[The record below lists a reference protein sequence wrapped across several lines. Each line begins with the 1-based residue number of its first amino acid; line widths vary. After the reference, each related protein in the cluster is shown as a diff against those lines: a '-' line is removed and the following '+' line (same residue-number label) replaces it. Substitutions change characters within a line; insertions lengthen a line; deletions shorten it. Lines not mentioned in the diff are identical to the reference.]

1 MNNQESKKRF
11 FEYGFP
17 VGFLPSGS
25 LRSIADVAGVTVGH
39 VTKIEGDDIR
49 TGVTVID
56 PGIKDLYNNKI
67 PAAYYAGNGTGKVA
81 GSAQIE
87 ELGVLEAPIALA
99 STLYVGT
106 VTRGMI
112 ELVLSQKL
120 LTLPQTVNVF
130 VGECNDGI
138 LNNIYKNPL
147 VEDDVRVAYE
157 NRLAQFAIGSVGAGT
172 GTRAFSW
179 KGGIGTASRIIEIAG
194 KSYTIGALVQ
204 TNYGGAPE
212 VLGIPIGKLLDKT
225 DYKGIVPDTDGSCMI
240 VLATNAPLTARQ
252 LRRLA
257 KRGFMGLAKTGTI
270 MRTVSG
276 DFAVA
281 FSTSRDGVE
290 GSGSVGK
297 CIADDDLTGIFLAAA
312 EAVEES
318 VYDALFAGETM
329 VGRSGNTLEAAPVD
343 TIISL
348 LEKYHEK

>member
-1 MNNQESKKRF
+1 MNNKEDKKRF

-25 LRSIADVAGVTVGH
+25 LHSVADVAGVAVGH
-39 VTKIEGDDIR
+39 VTKIEGDDVR
-49 TGVTVID
+49 TGITVVD
-56 PGIKDLYNNKI
+56 PGVKDIYSNKI

-87 ELGVLEAPIALA
+87 ELGTLEAPIALT

-106 VTRGMI
+106 AVRGMI
-112 ELVLSQKL
+112 DVVLSQKA

-147 VEDDVRVAYE
+147 VEDDVRNAYE
-157 NRLAQFAIGSVGAGT
+157 SRSAQFAVGSIGAGT

-179 KGGIGTASRIIEIAG
+179 KGGIGSASRIIEVAG
-194 KSYTIGALVQ
+194 GKYVVGALVQ

-212 VLGIPIGKLLDKT
+212 VLGVPVGKLLGKT
-225 DYKGIVPDTDGSCMI
+225 DYEGIVPDTDGSCMI
-240 VLATNAPLTARQ
+240 VLATDAPLTARQ

-281 FSTSRDGVE
+281 FSTSRNGVE
-290 GSGSVGK
+290 GSGSVGM
-297 CIADDDLTGIFLAAA
+297 CIADDDLTGVFLAAA

-343 TIISL
+343 TIVSL
-348 LEKYHEK
+348 LEKYHGK